1 VSLSSIIRFA
11 LIDDPPRL
19 SKFVRLAGPVNS
31 MNRASAS
38 LLSIH
43 KFTSVLV
50 TQTLSIVWCP
60 VPGFSIAHNR
70 PRESIKLRKLVLSIS
85 WSIVCMQSDSRVART
100 PLRSVCMH
108 RSAIRGTDRSIPSI
122 LMMHPLRCSSSKLL
136 VSHDAQSSICS
147 CQSQAPSTPRI
158 SSIAVIS
165 GGCPASWFARRA
177 SSLPRSKSSQAR
189 SRSVISGLVS
199 GKPCFRGIR
208 ILEFVPKSFPLAS
221 LASRSVNDS
230 KTLGSAY
237 APLRVTRVTRTRV
250 PVRRFAY
257 SQPLVFPPR

>member
-19 SKFVRLAGPVNS
+19 SKFVRLAGPTNS

-38 LLSIH
+38 LLSVH
-43 KFTSVLV
+43 KFESVLV

-100 PLRSVCMH
+100 PLRSVCIH
-108 RSAIRGTDRSIPSI
+108 RSAISETPKKTSIYS
-122 LMMHPLRCSSSKLL
+122 MHPLRYSSTKSCLFDENL
-136 VSHDAQSSICS
+136 V
-147 CQSQAPSTPRI
+147 PRF
-158 SSIAVIS
+158 SVVS
-165 GGCPASWFARRA
+165 GGCPASWLARRA

-189 SRSVISGLVS
+189 YRSVISGPVS

-237 APLRVTRVTRTRV
+237 APLRVTRVT
-250 PVRRFAY
+250 
-257 SQPLVFPPR
+257 